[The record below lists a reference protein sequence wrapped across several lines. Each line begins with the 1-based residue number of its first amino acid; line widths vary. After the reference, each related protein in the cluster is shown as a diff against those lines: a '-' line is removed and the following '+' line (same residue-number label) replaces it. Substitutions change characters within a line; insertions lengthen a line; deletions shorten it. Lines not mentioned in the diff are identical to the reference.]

1 MKREDITSSGDIKE
15 DHLKELKLKNEIQC
29 LIEDQQRVIR
39 VNQEREEQNQQLED
53 KVKELMNEIKHL
65 TTLQSMTQSMAMSS
79 GKQEDDCFG
88 GGSATND
95 EQDML
100 EYNSAKRF

>member
-1 MKREDITSSGDIKE
+1 
-15 DHLKELKLKNEIQC
+15 
-29 LIEDQQRVIR
+29 
-39 VNQEREEQNQQLED
+39 
-53 KVKELMNEIKHL
+53 MNEINHL

-88 GGSATND
+88 GGSATID